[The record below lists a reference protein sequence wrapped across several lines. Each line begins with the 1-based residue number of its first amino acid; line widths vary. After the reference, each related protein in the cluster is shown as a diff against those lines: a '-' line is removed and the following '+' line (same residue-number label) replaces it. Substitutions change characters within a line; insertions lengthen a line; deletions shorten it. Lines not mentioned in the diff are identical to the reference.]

1 MKSKSILL
9 IVLLTWLLAG
19 FSSAAVINHDI
30 SKSSLIIP
38 GSSTDD
44 YVVTGS
50 SIGNYIS
57 AQFGYK
63 GTITLKNCQFRF
75 TSSYGSASPIRIVGQ
90 NGLSNTDPN
99 RTNVNLILD
108 GNNTIYNSGGGRAG
122 IQVDQ
127 GAQIN
132 ISAIEP
138 CDNTSGTLTITQASD
153 DGGAGIGSLD
163 HWSNSSET
171 TSTATLSNGRT
182 GTTAGGN
189 IVISSGTIT
198 TQGGH
203 GAGIGGGYDTY
214 YDGMIVIYG
223 GVVNAS
229 ALRHAAGIGSGCPTG
244 NGVVE
249 EYTPNSAVVVL
260 PPASISAKGAGG
272 YSGEEQM
279 PSLGLAG
286 TKVRVYIGDPDKP
299 AIRVSTVDHLPNA
312 NIYFDLSQDPDINRV
327 VTTTINSSILNI
339 NNVLLGQTNASGIF
353 ATTGSLTNPT
363 TFFTDAASTG
373 SETAGNPY
381 IPITKTMPNG
391 GTVEFALLETK
402 ISLSLNAS
410 NLLENNYTNLD
421 AQKSAAI
428 VKIVYDDPDPITD
441 LTFDLASGASTPFSN
456 LIFLASDSA
465 TVVSAPKTLKKG
477 DVYYIIVPAKMG
489 LAPKLYSDV
498 LRMSGTWKGASTG
511 YIRQVI
517 SQIVADVQPV
527 YICEGESYYFN
538 GQFLTE
544 EGVYAE
550 VSSNTSTCAVESNVT
565 TIRLM
570 IDSPKYIKQT
580 GRICSGEEY
589 KWQGEIL
596 TKGGTYTRKLKTATG
611 ACDSIIELELAEYP
625 SYMIDKEAR
634 ICQGEKFRFAN
645 KDLTATG
652 NYFDTLQTVNGCDS
666 IIHLH
671 LVVNQKYLF
680 DNVVNTC
687 SSEYDFRGRILD
699 HSGVYYDSLKTAA
712 GCDSIYKLTLYINN
726 TYHYKDN
733 VIICEGEKYNF
744 FGRELTQSG
753 TYYQKYLSSQGC
765 DSIYELNLTVN
776 PTREIVQTATICQG
790 EKYIFKG
797 KALTQSGIYYDS
809 LQTMYG
815 CDSVIKLVL
824 TVNPSYLYEKEAEI
838 CDNKSYLF
846 QGRTLTQS
854 GIYYDSLK
862 TVKGCD
868 SIYKLTLH
876 VHPTFSYETN
886 ATICEGEVYEFFGR
900 ELTKTGTYYESYITS
915 HGCDS
920 VYKLNLTVTPS
931 YEVLQS
937 AAICEGETYM
947 FRGKVL
953 TEQGTYYDSLTTVH
967 GCDSVIKLVLTI
979 NPTYLFEKDA
989 EICDNETYEF
999 RGRTLNQSGT
1009 YYDNLQTGTGCDSVF
1024 KLNLTVHP
1032 TYFFHTVETT
1042 CDNHPYSY
1050 RGKLYDKSGV
1060 YFDSLSTVF
1069 GCDSVYRLDLTVYP
1083 TYSFEESATI
1093 CDYETYKFQGK
1104 LFSETGIYK
1113 DTIPTV
1119 HGCDSVYTLH
1129 LRVRPTIKDTIDA
1142 SVCLGEYYLFAGNM
1156 LYDDGLYLDTIQEPE
1171 GNGCEIHT
1179 LRLKTVAST
1188 IISTAHVDDACADD
1202 TTYQIKYQYT
1212 GPTPLTYSLYYDTH
1226 ARMMGFKDVR
1236 DAPFTGYIYD
1246 TIPQFVDKIYLRPD
1260 IYNVRIEFD
1269 NGTCAPS
1276 QSAYDLAFMIKY
1288 PSWIIEQNWN
1298 DVVAVLNADYNGGY
1312 SFKQFDWFVN
1322 DKEYL
1327 HNTKSYIYTPQY
1339 MHNGDIV
1346 YAQLTRPED
1355 DYAICTCPI
1364 VITDLSDTY
1373 KYDEPVLV
1381 SVNKVSR
1388 LLTVSVQKPVT
1399 YMIYNTNGDLMQSGY
1414 IRSQGENTITCPFS
1428 QNGLY
1433 IIVFKEGDK
1442 VNSSKFIL

>member
-1 MKSKSILL
+1 MKKICT
-9 IVLLTWLLAG
+9 IVYLLTICVTINAQCIDFTDLR
-19 FSSAAVINHDI
+19 SSAVKCTYGTFDDPYARVG
-30 SKSSLIIP
+30 IIDDGP
-38 GSSTDD
+38 RAGSSRHTIHTD
-44 YVVTGS
+44 V
-50 SIGNYIS
+50 NE
-57 AQFGYK
+57 
-63 GTITLKNCQFRF
+63 R
-75 TSSYGSASPIRIVGQ
+75 
-90 NGLSNTDPN
+90 DP
-99 RTNVNLILD
+99 RTNNQLRTVPQGEYASVRL
-108 GNNTIYNSGGGRAG
+108 GNWST
-122 IQVDQ
+122 
-127 GAQIN
+127 GAQAE
-132 ISAIEP
+132 S
-138 CDNTSGTLTITQASD
+138 ITY
-153 DGGAGIGSLD
+153 
-163 HWSNSSET
+163 E
-171 TSTATLSNGRT
+171 
-182 GTTAGGN
+182 
-189 IVISSGTIT
+189 
-198 TQGGH
+198 
-203 GAGIGGGYDTY
+203 YF
-214 YDGMIVIYG
+214 
-223 GVVNAS
+223 VN
-229 ALRHAAGIGSGCPTG
+229 
-244 NGVVE
+244 
-249 EYTPNSAVVVL
+249 
-260 PPASISAKGAGG
+260 
-272 YSGEEQM
+272 EEQNPILVFRYAAVM
-279 PSLGLAG
+279 
-286 TKVRVYIGDPDKP
+286 
-299 AIRVSTVDHLPNA
+299 
-312 NIYFDLSQDPDINRV
+312 QDPDHTPAEQPRLTLEILDANNKMVDSYCGAFDFIASQSLGWNVNGNVLWKDWTAVGLDLSAYSGQTIYIRF
-327 VTTTINSSILNI
+327 TTYDCKQSGHYGYAYLNI
-339 NNVLLGQTNASGIF
+339 ACQQKKIQ
-353 ATTGSLTNPT
+353 SLTCGYDNQT
-363 TFFTDAASTG
+363 T
-373 SETAGNPY
+373 
-381 IPITKTMPNG
+381 
-391 GTVEFALLETK
+391 
-402 ISLSLNAS
+402 LSG
-410 NLLENNYTNLD
+410 
-421 AQKSAAI
+421 
-428 VKIVYDDPDPITD
+428 PDG
-441 LTFDLASGASTPFSN
+441 F
-456 LIFLASDSA
+456 
-465 TVVSAPKTLKKG
+465 
-477 DVYYIIVPAKMG
+477 
-489 LAPKLYSDV
+489 
-498 LRMSGTWKGASTG
+498 
-511 YIRQVI
+511 
-517 SQIVADVQPV
+517 
-527 YICEGESYYFN
+527 
-538 GQFLTE
+538 
-544 EGVYAE
+544 
-550 VSSNTSTCAVESNVT
+550 
-565 TIRLM
+565 
-570 IDSPKYIKQT
+570 
-580 GRICSGEEY
+580 EY
-589 KWQGEIL
+589 KWYTYDNGNKKFVGNTQNITVPTDETIYYCEVNQTGKPTCSFTLNAQANPRVPLANYSYQRKGTCVDTLYLTNLSGVSKDGQLLYEPHEDCDEYIWDLGDGRVIQSKDINQPIIYENTGTYKVKLTAKLINGNCIDVCERSIL
-596 TKGGTYTRKLKTATG
+596 MHGFNDNHTKIIYDTICSSEFYMFDQEKLNKGGIYTHQIKT
-611 ACDSIIELELAEYP
+611 
-625 SYMIDKEAR
+625 SY
-634 ICQGEKFRFAN
+634 
-645 KDLTATG
+645 
-652 NYFDTLQTVNGCDS
+652 GCDS
-666 IIHLH
+666 STVLHLH
-671 LVVNQKYLF
+671 VNQSYFYESVEDICDKATF
-680 DNVVNTC
+680 D
-687 SSEYDFRGRILD
+687 FHGRKLSQTGI
-699 HSGVYYDSLKTAA
+699 YYDSLKTAA
-712 GCDSIYKLTLYINN
+712 GCDSIYKLTLYVHP
-726 TYHYKDN
+726 TFHSEKN
-733 VIICEGEKYNF
+733 VTICEGEVCNF
-744 FGRELTQSG
+744 FGRELTKSG
-753 TYYQKYLSSQGC
+753 TYY
-765 DSIYELNLTVN
+765 EN
-776 PTREIVQTATICQG
+776 
-790 EKYIFKG
+790 YI
-797 KALTQSGIYYDS
+797 S
-809 LQTMYG
+809 
-815 CDSVIKLVL
+815 
-824 TVNPSYLYEKEAEI
+824 
-838 CDNKSYLF
+838 
-846 QGRTLTQS
+846 
-854 GIYYDSLK
+854 
-862 TVKGCD
+862 
-868 SIYKLTLH
+868 
-876 VHPTFSYETN
+876 
-886 ATICEGEVYEFFGR
+886 
-900 ELTKTGTYYESYITS
+900 S

-920 VYKLNLTVTPS
+920 VYQLNLTVTPS

-937 AAICEGETYM
+937 VAICEGENYT

-953 TEQGTYYDSLTTVH
+953 TEQGTYYDSLKTVN

-989 EICDNETYEF
+989 EICENETYEF

-1009 YYDNLQTGTGCDSVF
+1009 YYDNLQTGTGCDSVY

-1212 GPTPLTYSLYYDTH
+1212 GPAPLTYSLYYDTH

-1276 QSAYDLAFMIKY
+1276 QSAFDLAFMIKY

-1322 DKEYL
+1322 DMEYL

-1339 MHNGDIV
+1339 MHNGDMV

>member
-19 FSSAAVINHDI
+19 YSSAAVINHDI

-44 YVVTGS
+44 YIVTGTTS
-50 SIGNYIS
+50 SNYIS

-63 GTITLKNCQFRF
+63 GTITLKNCNFNF

-90 NGLSNTDPN
+90 NGLSNTDPS

-108 GNNTIYNSGGGRAG
+108 GNNTIYNNGGGRAG

-138 CDNTSGTLTITQASD
+138 CDNTSGTLTVTQATE
-153 DGGAGIGSLD
+153 DGGAGIGSLN
-163 HWSNSSET
+163 HLNNFSET
-171 TSTATLSNGRT
+171 TSTATLSNGKT

-189 IVISSGTIT
+189 VVISSGTIT
-198 TQGGH
+198 TKGGH
-203 GAGIGGGYDTY
+203 GAGIGGGFYTY

-223 GVVNAS
+223 GIVNAT
-229 ALRHAAGIGSGCPTG
+229 AIFDAAGIGSGCPRGTG
-244 NGVVE
+244 LVNE
-249 EYTPNSAVVVL
+249 HAPNSAVVVL
-260 PPASISAKGAGG
+260 PPAIISAQGAGESASGGIG
-272 YSGEEQM
+272 YTLFPE
-279 PSLGLAG
+279 LGLAG

-299 AIRVSTVDHLPNA
+299 AIRVSTVDHMPNA

-339 NNVLLGQTNASGIF
+339 NSVHLGQTNSSGVF

-363 TFFTDAASTG
+363 TFFTDASSTN

-391 GTVEFALLETK
+391 GTVEFPLLETK
-402 ISLSLNAS
+402 IGVSLNTS
-410 NLLENNYTNLD
+410 NLLEGSYTNFD
-421 AQKSAAI
+421 AQKAAAI
-428 VKIVYDDPDPITD
+428 VKVTYDDPDPIND
-441 LTFDLASGASTPFSN
+441 LTFDLASGESTPFSN

-465 TVVSAPKTLKKG
+465 TAIPAPKTLKKG
-477 DVYYIIVPAKMG
+477 DIFYIIVPAKVG

-498 LRMSGTWKGASTG
+498 LRMAGMWKGESTG

-517 SQIVADVQPV
+517 TQIVADVQPV
-527 YICEGESYYFN
+527 YICEGDSYYFN

-544 EGVYAE
+544 EGVYTE
-550 VSSNTSTCAVESNVT
+550 VSSSSSTCAVESNVT
-565 TIRLM
+565 TIRLI
-570 IDSPKYIKQT
+570 IDTPKYKKQT
-580 GRICSGEEY
+580 ARICSGEEY

-596 TKGGTYTRKLKTATG
+596 TKGGTYTKKLKTASG
-611 ACDSIIELELAEYP
+611 ACDSIIELELTEYP
-625 SYMIDKEAR
+625 SYMIDREVR
-634 ICQGEKFRFAN
+634 ICQGEKYNFAN
-645 KDLTATG
+645 KVLTTTG

-671 LVVNQKYLF
+671 LVVNPKYLIE
-680 DNVVNTC
+680 DEVKIC
-687 SSEYDFRGRILD
+687 SKEYNFRGRTLTQ
-699 HSGVYYDSLKTAA
+699 SGIYYDSLTTAA
-712 GCDSIYKLTLYINN
+712 GCDSIYKLTLYV
-726 TYHYKDN
+726 Y
-733 VIICEGEKYNF
+733 
-744 FGRELTQSG
+744 
-753 TYYQKYLSSQGC
+753 
-765 DSIYELNLTVN
+765 
-776 PTREIVQTATICQG
+776 
-790 EKYIFKG
+790 
-797 KALTQSGIYYDS
+797 
-809 LQTMYG
+809 
-815 CDSVIKLVL
+815 
-824 TVNPSYLYEKEAEI
+824 
-838 CDNKSYLF
+838 
-846 QGRTLTQS
+846 
-854 GIYYDSLK
+854 
-862 TVKGCD
+862 
-868 SIYKLTLH
+868 
-876 VHPTFSYETN
+876 PTFHSEKN
-886 ATICEGEVYEFFGR
+886 VTICEGEVCNFFGR

-920 VYKLNLTVTPS
+920 VYQLNLTVTPS

-979 NPTYLFEKDA
+979 NPTYLFEKDV
-989 EICDNETYEF
+989 EICDSETYEF
-999 RGRTLNQSGT
+999 RGRTLNQTGT
-1009 YYDNLQTGTGCDSVF
+1009 YYDNLQTGTGCDSVY

-1060 YFDSLSTVF
+1060 YYDSLATTF

-1104 LFSETGIYK
+1104 LLNKTGIYK
-1113 DTIPTV
+1113 DTIPTI
-1119 HGCDSVYTLH
+1119 HGCDSVYTLY
-1129 LRVRPTIKDTIDA
+1129 LRTRPTIKDTIDA

-1179 LRLKTVAST
+1179 LRLKTVAGT

-1212 GPTPLTYSLYYDTH
+1212 GPAPLTYSLYYDTH

-1276 QSAYDLAFMIKY
+1276 QSAFDLAFMIKY

-1322 DKEYL
+1322 DMEYL

-1339 MHNGDIV
+1339 MHNGDMV